1 MLNIGFRAHDFGQFS
16 SVEELGATIESYYPQ
31 SVIQLAL
38 NKVVPSARKWDEW
51 DEEYISGVRETL
63 SSHGVKIVVVGC
75 YINPIHPDEEKRK
88 SEIRRFI
95 KGLELN
101 RAFGCR
107 VVATETGTVNPKGG
121 YSIHTSDPKN
131 LEIFYSS
138 LSEMVEAAEKY
149 DAYCTIEA
157 VNHTHT
163 MTSVERM
170 AQMIEKFPSSH
181 LKVLFDP
188 VNLVPY
194 AGIKEKDGSEREFP
208 SPEAQKAFYS
218 PILDLYGE
226 RLVAIHCK
234 DFRLSEE
241 GAKIWN
247 LPALTGVFDWQG
259 FMSEIKRRG
268 MENVPWSLENM
279 NPLTVRDTVS
289 KLQDMWKKA

>member
-1 MLNIGFRAHDFGQFS
+1 MLNIGFRAHDYGQFS
-16 SVEELGATIESYYPQ
+16 SVEEMGRTIESYYPQ
-31 SVIQLAL
+31 SIIQLAL
-38 NKVVPSARKWDEW
+38 KKVVPSSRPWQEW
-51 DEEYISGVRETL
+51 DEEYISSVTDTLKKHGVRT
-63 SSHGVKIVVVGC
+63 VVVGC

-88 SEIRRFI
+88 EEVKRFI
-95 KGLELN
+95 RALELN

-107 VVATETGTVNPKGG
+107 VVATETGTVNTKGG

-131 LEIFYSS
+131 LEIFYAS
-138 LSEMVEAAEKY
+138 LSEMVNAAEKY

-163 MTSVERM
+163 MTSPERM
-170 AQMIEKFPSSH
+170 AGMIEKFPSSH

-208 SPEAQKAFYS
+208 TPEAQRAFYA

-259 FMSEIKRRG
+259 FMTEIKKRH
-268 MENVPWSLENM
+268 MENIPWSLENM
-279 NPLTVRDTVS
+279 NPATVKDTVS
-289 KLQDMWKKA
+289 RLQAMWEKA